1 MYQDFI
7 GFSRFLKN
15 SGTLWSM
22 SLLGVPDFYSFLWFS
37 KKILVHLGER
47 DSWVYQ
53 FFIRFS
59 GFSKISGTLL

>member
-22 SLLGVPDFYSFLWFS
+22 SLLGVPEFHRFPLIFWNN
-37 KKILVHLGER
+37 LVHFGEG
-47 DSWVYQ
+47 DSYVYQ
-53 FFIRFS
+53 IFIGFS
-59 GFSKISGTLL
+59 GSLKKFWYT